1 MLRRL
6 LGGPDAGRNAVL
18 AVLPILVGAILLLG
32 GGDRPSAENT
42 ILETTQGPAWP
53 QLLEDLGPTSTSVA
67 SATSAAEE
75 TAGSPSPTAEGSAES
90 TSTTG
95 SPWTPSRR
103 TNATSGSGSAPASDG
118 EMAAASTGEVEGDA
132 SSGAGVAMD
141 APAPTGDS
149 RTTADPTA
157 DATPTAGPT
166 STSPASPT
174 RAAETITT
182 TTTSPPPPPPPATGG
197 YARDRDVEAEVVPL
211 TNQDRS
217 AQGLGALS
225 RNACLDSVA
234 SGYAEQM
241 ARSGVLAHNSGAGP
255 AIQGC
260 RPNSSWGDNVGT
272 AAPCDVPRLEREWMA
287 SPGHRRN
294 ILTGAFQHIGV
305 GAWTDEKGGCWVQVL
320 FSS

>member
-18 AVLPILVGAILLLG
+18 AVLPVLVGAILLLG
-32 GGDRPSAENT
+32 SGERPSTESSL
-42 ILETTQGPAWP
+42 LETTRGPAWP
-53 QLLEDLGPTSTSVA
+53 TLLEDPGPTSTSVA

-75 TAGSPSPTAEGSAES
+75 TAGATMAES
-90 TSTTG
+90 LSPAAAGTADSTSAPG
-95 SPWTPSRR
+95 SPWTAGQ
-103 TNATSGSGSAPASDG
+103 TATGSGTEAAGSPAG
-118 EMAAASTGEVEGDA
+118 VEDDA
-132 SSGAGVAMD
+132 GSGAALPVD
-141 APAPTGDS
+141 AAPTEDS
-149 RTTADPTA
+149 STMADPTA

-166 STSPASPT
+166 STSAAPTT
-174 RAAETITT
+174 RAAETTT
-182 TTTSPPPPPPPATGG
+182 TTTAPAPAATTGG
-197 YARDRDVEAEVVPL
+197 PARAAGVEAEVVPL

-255 AIQGC
+255 AIRGC
-260 RPNSSWGDNVGT
+260 RPNASWGDNVGT
-272 AAPCDVPRLEREWMA
+272 AAPCDIARLEREWMA
-287 SPGHRRN
+287 SPSHRRN
-294 ILTGAFQHIGV
+294 ILDGEYTLIGV
-305 GAWTDEKGGCWVQVL
+305 GAWTDEHGGCWVQVL